1 MMYNRRMK
9 VEKDCKMIRF
19 IIGLLIVMG
28 AVGGLD
34 NDPDASLLVLCF
46 IAGVGLFVMH
56 SGVHAIGRKYE

>member
-1 MMYNRRMK
+1 
-9 VEKDCKMIRF
+9 MIRF